1 MEAAVHFEVLGAVFA
16 VALIM
21 GAVAAKTNF
30 CTMGAVSDW
39 VNMGETG
46 RLRAWLLAMAV
57 ALTGMLVLEA
67 GGIVHL
73 SPETFP
79 PYRTSNFAWPRYILG
94 GLLFGAGMV
103 LASGCGYRTLV
114 RIGGGN
120 LKSVVVL
127 MVAGMAAYLMVWT
140 DVYMQA
146 FGWLTPATIDLARL
160 GIKEQTLSG
169 IVGGLAET
177 GGGPALHLVLGGLVV
192 AGLIA
197 FVFAA
202 RDFRRDRD
210 NLIGGVTVGLA
221 VVAGWFITAGPLGA
235 AWKDWAALAEMPP
248 SRVAAQ
254 SFTFVSPMADLAHY
268 LKAPG
273 NVWLINFGIAAL
285 VGVVAGSF
293 LYAILSR
300 RFRLEWFAS
309 VQDVGNHVFGGV
321 LMGIGGVLAMGCT
334 IGQGVTGLSTL
345 ALGSFLATVSFVA
358 GAAGVMRYQ
367 YWMIMR
373 EA

>member
-1 MEAAVHFEVLGAVFA
+1 
-16 VALIM
+16 
-21 GAVAAKTNF
+21 
-30 CTMGAVSDW
+30 
-39 VNMGETG
+39 
-46 RLRAWLLAMAV
+46 
-57 ALTGMLVLEA
+57 
-67 GGIVHL
+67 
-73 SPETFP
+73 
-79 PYRTSNFAWPRYILG
+79 
-94 GLLFGAGMV
+94 
-103 LASGCGYRTLV
+103 
-114 RIGGGN
+114 
-120 LKSVVVL
+120 
-127 MVAGMAAYLMVWT
+127 
-140 DVYMQA
+140 
-146 FGWLTPATIDLARL
+146 L

-293 LYAILSR
+293 LYAVLSR